1 MSDGSRRLHENFN
14 ELLLESFDPHNQPM
28 RTYVGKL
35 LIKLE
40 NILRIF
46 KPDEPFTVFSNDHR
60 NPTEEQ
66 HISCLGETRGFAKN
80 DATFYGPIENQ
91 MNLQEH
97 KVLQHLFIYILT
109 SV

>member
-1 MSDGSRRLHENFN
+1 
-14 ELLLESFDPHNQPM
+14 M
-28 RTYVGKL
+28 RTYAGKL
-35 LIKLE
+35 LIKLQ

-46 KPDEPFTVFSNDHR
+46 EPKEPFTVFSNDHR

-66 HISCLGETRGFAKN
+66 HISCLGETRGFVKN
-80 DATFYGPIENQ
+80 DATFYGPIETQ